1 LTEKSRIGKKA
12 MHKYKIHPNEE
23 GRETLTEWVKKGAG
37 KAKVIQ
43 QAQVLLGSDE
53 VKGRVSRA
61 LPLVGT

>member
-1 LTEKSRIGKKA
+1 